1 MSPLSSAA
9 FEQLKEKIPYVRLGT
24 FPTPVE
30 RLSGLENALQTAGL
44 FIKRDDKSSEQYG
57 GNKVRKLEFILADA
71 LAKKKKHTITF
82 GYAGSNHSLAVA
94 VFAKRVGLAPIS
106 LHIPQPNAEYVRKN
120 LLFQEFLGTELHPYN
135 NMLSIYVG
143 TILVFIK
150 CTLKTGRFPYV
161 IPPGGSNVLGVM
173 GMVGAVLELQ
183 EQVARGLIPEPDLL
197 YVPLGSCGTAA
208 GIALGMKA
216 LGWKT
221 KVRAVRVSERKGS
234 DFRTARELFNKT
246 AGRLTKLLPSFPSV
260 DLGEGDFEVYENYLG
275 EGYAHFTVKGM
286 EAVRRLAESDG
297 VTLEGTYSGKAMA
310 ALIDDARE
318 GKLAGKNTL
327 FWNTYNSVDFGSKI
341 EGIDFRRLPRQY
353 HAYFTEDDQPL
364 AARAGK
370 ERA

>member
-1 MSPLSSAA
+1 MPQSLRSA
-9 FEQLKEKIPYVRLGT
+9 FERMKEKIPYLSLGT

-30 RLSGLENALQTAGL
+30 RLAGLERALQTTGL
-44 FIKRDDKSSEQYG
+44 FIKRDDKSSGEYG
-57 GNKVRKLEFILADA
+57 GNKVRKLEFILAEA
-71 LAKKKKHTITF
+71 LAKRKKHTITF

-94 VFAKRVGLAPIS
+94 VFARAVGLAPIS

-120 LLFQEFLGTELHPYN
+120 LLFQEFLGAELHHYG
-135 NMLSIYVG
+135 NMLSIYAG

-150 CTLKTGRFPYV
+150 CILKSGKIPYV
-161 IPPGGSNVLGVM
+161 IPPGGSNVTGMM

-183 EQVARGLIPEPDLL
+183 GQVAEGLVPEPDLL

-221 KVRAVRVSERKGS
+221 KIRAVRVSERKGS
-234 DFRTARELFNKT
+234 DFRTVRELFDKT
-246 AGRLTKLLPSFPSV
+246 ASRFRELLPSFPDV
-260 DLGEGDFEVYENYLG
+260 DLSEGDFEVYENYLG
-275 EGYAHFTVKGM
+275 DGYAHFTEKGM

-297 VTLEGTYSGKAMA
+297 ITLEGTYSGKAMA
-310 ALIDDARE
+310 ALMDDARDGKLE
-318 GKLAGKNTL
+318 GKTTL

-341 EGIDFRRLPRQY
+341 QGIDFRRLPREY
-353 HAYFTEDDQPL
+353 HVYFTGNDQPL
-364 AARAGK
+364 EIHPEK